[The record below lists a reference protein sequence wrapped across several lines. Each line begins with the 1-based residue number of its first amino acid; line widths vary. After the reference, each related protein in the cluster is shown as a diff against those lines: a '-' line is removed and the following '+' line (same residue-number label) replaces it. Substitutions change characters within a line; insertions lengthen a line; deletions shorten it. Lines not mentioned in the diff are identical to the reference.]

1 MGADLITL
9 DEFKQA
15 EGLDSLQNDTRLQ
28 GLISQVSQL
37 VKTYCANSFVDFYDT
52 DKVEEFS
59 IDQDTYRIQVSESPL
74 VSVTSVQERTAYNE
88 AYSTLDVNNY
98 DYYINIDDDS
108 IIRTSSSGYAY
119 WAKGPGSVKI
129 TYKAGYADTPID
141 LKLAVA
147 DLVNY
152 YYNDEYK
159 PRRTLGTASMAN
171 DPSSTQ
177 WRNVGFPDHI
187 KRVLDLYKNIN
198 V

>member
-28 GLISQVSQL
+28 GFISQVSQL
-37 VKTYCANSFVDFYDT
+37 VKTYCANSFVDYYSS
-52 DKVEEFS
+52 DKIEEFS
-59 IDQDTYRIQVSESPL
+59 IDQDTYRIQLSESPL
-74 VSVTSVQERTAYNE
+74 VSVTTVQERS
-88 AYSTLDVNNY
+88 AYSEPYVALD
-98 DYYINIDDDS
+98 DAAFEYYLDMESDCIL
-108 IIRTSSSGYAY
+108 RTNESGYVY
-119 WAKGPGSVKI
+119 WAKGPGSVKV
-129 TYKAGYADTPID
+129 TYRAGYSEVPID
-141 LKLAVA
+141 LKLAII
-147 DLVNY
+147 DLINY